1 MGCAESG
8 LQGIPARAGL
18 HVRCLAGPRG
28 PGDVGRPQA
37 GRRGLR
43 NGARLDGERATR
55 QPVGHP
61 SDLVRRPRGVGAGT
75 GVPRPSVPALRP
87 TRRIDGRGSG
97 RSDGIRAGLVLLL
110 PGLVGR
116 MAHRL
121 RRHPHR
127 ELRRHRR
134 PRLMVAGAAFGWDR
148 GVGRICLGSRA
159 VTGLTGSR
167 VEARGW
173 GWRHAGRRQYAVRE
187 LDLVIEPGERV
198 LLLGASGAGK
208 STLLLALAGL
218 LDPANA
224 GEAEGSLTVDGLDPR
239 DARDRI
245 GLVLQ
250 DPETQ
255 LVMARSGDDVAFG
268 PENHA
273 VPPKAIWPR
282 VDAALAA
289 VRFPYGRD
297 RRTDW
302 LSGGEQ
308 QRLALAGVLAL
319 SPRLLLLDEPTAN
332 LDPAGA
338 GLVRE

>member
-1 MGCAESG
+1 M
-8 LQGIPARAGL
+8 
-18 HVRCLAGPRG
+18 
-28 PGDVGRPQA
+28 
-37 GRRGLR
+37 
-43 NGARLDGERATR
+43 
-55 QPVGHP
+55 
-61 SDLVRRPRGVGAGT
+61 
-75 GVPRPSVPALRP
+75 
-87 TRRIDGRGSG
+87 
-97 RSDGIRAGLVLLL
+97 
-110 PGLVGR
+110 
-116 MAHRL
+116 
-121 RRHPHR
+121 
-127 ELRRHRR
+127 
-134 PRLMVAGAAFGWDR
+134 
-148 GVGRICLGSRA
+148 
-159 VTGLTGSR
+159 
-167 VEARGW
+167 
-173 GWRHAGRRQYAVRE
+173 
-187 LDLVIEPGERV
+187 
-198 LLLGASGAGK
+198 LLGASGAGK

-308 QRLALAGVLAL
+308 QKLALARAWALEPEVLF
-319 SPRLLLLDEPTAN
+319 LDEPTAN
-332 LDPAGA
+332 LDPGATREVETIVGEIHASGTKIVMTTHNLGQARRLGDEILFINAGRLA
-338 GLVRE
+338 ERAPVERFFAQPSTAEAASFIKGELPWS